1 MARRSDGTALRYEF
15 QLFDDEQGQ
24 GRAIA
29 DAIADA
35 KQGGVSAA
43 EFIRQA
49 LWFFISEGQPAQ
61 PQDRPVEPEASADT
75 MATVLQELA
84 ALRFEMSQSIRQSPV
99 EEERQPRPSAPQ
111 GRSEPHY
118 DLSTDSEPQAAVS
131 GAVASDSTVASS
143 GLDLSPRRRPSTRK
157 IASPPPPAT
166 EPVRNL
172 DPKEITRQMLASI
185 RNYNPSVETRTNSY
199 GSS

>member
-1 MARRSDGTALRYEF
+1 MARRTDGTALRYEF
-15 QLFDDEQGQ
+15 QIFDDDQGQ

-35 KQGGVSAA
+35 QQEGVSAA

-49 LWFFISEGQPAQ
+49 LWFFICEGQPAKS
-61 PQDRPVEPEASADT
+61 QDRPAEPEASADT

-99 EEERQPRPSAPQ
+99 EEGRQTRPSAPQ
-111 GRSEPHY
+111 GPSEPHY

-131 GAVASDSTVASS
+131 SAVDDDRGVSTSG
-143 GLDLSPRRRPSTRK
+143 GLDLSPRRRPSARK
-157 IASPPPPAT
+157 IAPLPPPA
-166 EPVRNL
+166 EPLRDF

-185 RNYNPSVETRTNSY
+185 RNYSQPAETRVSR
-199 GSS
+199 GSP